1 MVAKRENA
9 GNSKSRRRPAST
21 PEAREKQL
29 GSYAYDLAEKQLL
42 DGTASAQV
50 QLHFI
55 KAVSIREQL
64 ELETKRNEN
73 LLLEARIGQAGQGDR
88 MEKLL
93 TDAMDAFTDY
103 QGKSRDDEDDEDD
116 DYY

>member
-1 MVAKRENA
+1 MVAKRDGGNA
-9 GNSKSRRRPAST
+9 KPRRRPAST
-21 PEAREKQL
+21 PEAREQQL

-50 QLHFI
+50 ITYFL
-55 KAVSIREQL
+55 KANSVREKI
-64 ELETKRNEN
+64 ELENKRNEN
-73 LLLEARIGQAGQGDR
+73 LLLEAKIGQAGQGDR

-93 TDAMDAFTDY
+93 TEAMDAFTDY
-103 QGKSRDDEDDEDD
+103 QGKDRDEEDDEDD